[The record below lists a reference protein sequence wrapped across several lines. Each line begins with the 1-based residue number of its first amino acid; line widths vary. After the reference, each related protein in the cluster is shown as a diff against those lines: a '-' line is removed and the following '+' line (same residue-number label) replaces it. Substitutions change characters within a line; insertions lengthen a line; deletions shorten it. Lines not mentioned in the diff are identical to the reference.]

1 MHIECLVQGPLNA
14 TVRIEVRF
22 LHLQVCRVSN
32 PPTPAVISHSE
43 DAVIESWNEA
53 VERSVEVRIA
63 LGAPY
68 SSEFGFPGSGSA
80 ESLPADDEQMVGR
93 IVRSQHEIRGNVS
106 VLCAQVNAE
115 LWKLMIDVANNS
127 PLALTADR
135 NAALLPS
142 LLSAQALLRLSGG
155 QFVSLLD
162 PPEDVRRE
170 ARGCVNIGNFPVLVG
185 ENGDRETMLCSPILL
200 YDYPNV
206 APESAG
212 DFYDATE
219 IDEMLTLRVLTLTDE
234 EKRQL
239 RSAEHR
245 VQNLLQRTQQ
255 SAQEQLARTHAI
267 MHRLDQG
274 SK

>member
-1 MHIECLVQGPLNA
+1 
-14 TVRIEVRF
+14 
-22 LHLQVCRVSN
+22 
-32 PPTPAVISHSE
+32 
-43 DAVIESWNEA
+43 
-53 VERSVEVRIA
+53 
-63 LGAPY
+63 
-68 SSEFGFPGSGSA
+68 
-80 ESLPADDEQMVGR
+80 
-93 IVRSQHEIRGNVS
+93 
-106 VLCAQVNAE
+106 
-115 LWKLMIDVANNS
+115 MIDVANNS